1 MNPLFHPHSHNSKS
15 ANGCKANRG
24 RSAFT
29 LIELLVVIA
38 IIAILAAILFP
49 VFARA
54 RENARRSSCQS
65 NLKQMAL
72 GFKQYTQDYDEKF
85 VPAIGTGVVGSTIAT
100 GSGWIIELQP
110 YIKSVQI
117 FQCPSDPIAFDPNP
131 NRPNSLAAA
140 LATGGFS
147 DYYMNASLN
156 DDGTEYLTGVTIT
169 AATAAGSKPDYTK
182 GGINEAAVEQPT
194 LTIMIADG
202 EGYNNNARSM
212 YRCAGQSAQGFNT
225 PDSPLRPTV
234 AGLVP
239 TKGTIPF
246 RHLDGFNLAFVDGHV
261 KWYKTSADGAGT
273 TQRARVYTSTTT
285 FADSGQNPTF
295 SYAGDGI
302 K

>member
-1 MNPLFHPHSHNSKS
+1 MNTLFNSHAPDSKPAIGS
-15 ANGCKANRG
+15 QTSQR

-85 VPAIGTGVVGSTIAT
+85 VPAIGTGVIGTTVEN

-117 FQCPSDPIAFDPNP
+117 FQCPSDPISFDPNP
-131 NRPNSLAAA
+131 NRPRNLAEAQ
-140 LATGGFS
+140 ATGGFT

-156 DDGTEYLTGVTIT
+156 DDGTGGNPTAG
-169 AATAAGSKPDYTK
+169 AATGTKPIYTN

-202 EGYNNNARSM
+202 DGSNANARSM
-212 YRCAGQSAQGFNT
+212 YRCAGDGAQGFNT
-225 PDSPLRPTV
+225 ADSPPRPRV
-234 AGLVP
+234 GLVP
-239 TKGTIPF
+239 NKQVIPI

-261 KWYKTSADGAGT
+261 KWYKSSTDGAGT
-273 TQRARVYTSTTT
+273 LQRARVYTSTST
-285 FADSGQNPTF
+285 FAESGQNPTF
-295 SYAGDGI
+295 AYAGDGI